1 MAHIQFSSVVLK
13 LSHFSD
19 FSAAGFHPGSYIV
32 LGCLVTSLP
41 FSLEWHFSLPL
52 LFLMKNF
59 EKCRSFLQNVVQFG
73 FVWCFLMVQ
82 FRLCFYFFGP
92 CCMAYGRDL
101 SSPARDGTCVLCIGK
116 WSLHPWTFR
125 EVPGYLFFQQEYYRS
140 NAVSFSG
147 HRIGRYVMLIHPFI
161 GDINLDYLVKVVS
174 PTKLLHCSYWDVI
187 MEGFGREILSDCISN
202 LWSIHSSSE
211 V

>member
-1 MAHIQFSSVVLK
+1 MALQPAFVVPDEKFWKVQVIFAECCSVWVCLMFSYGSIQIMFLFFWSMLHGIWEGSQ
-13 LSHFSD
+13 F
-19 FSAAGFHPGSYIV
+19 PGQGWN
-32 LGCLVTSLP
+32 LC
-41 FSLEWHFSLPL
+41 PL
-52 LFLMKNF
+52 HWKV
-59 EKCRSFLQNVVQFG
+59 E
-73 FVWCFLMVQ
+73 
-82 FRLCFYFFGP
+82 
-92 CCMAYGRDL
+92 
-101 SSPARDGTCVLCIGK
+101 SSPLDLQGSPRLLV
-116 WSLHPWTFR
+116 
-125 EVPGYLFFQQEYYRS
+125 FFQQECYRS

-147 HRIGRYVMLIHPFI
+147 HRIGRYIMLIHPFI